1 MNTNFLKKLHQ
12 LWVSKNLL
20 GDTSNIDFTTIPYW
34 GDGDHLE
41 NNWSGKRGKS
51 LESMLAVLAHDPDT
65 GILDYGSTNVLHKE
79 ESDVVLEYLDFYS
92 TDKNRK
98 LKYLIFDSK
107 VTNYQNLNKLNKEGV
122 KFITIRRR
130 GKNMVERLDN
140 IPDNEWKTIKVEMAG
155 GKHRKLNVFEETT
168 TLKDYE
174 GTVRQVSITGHGK
187 IKPAIIITN
196 DFDLSLEKIIR
207 KYTRRWLV
215 EKTISEQIEFFH
227 LNHVSSSIVIKV
239 DFDLTM
245 SILSHNIYKI
255 FALDFERYKHLTA
268 QSLFDKFI
276 LNQGD
281 IEIEDNNIK
290 VSLKKKRTL
299 PLILENMNNFKEVK
313 YDWLNHKKIVFQ
325 GASYS

>member
-140 IPDNEWKTIKVEMAG
+140 IPDNEWKTLKVEMAG
-155 GKHRKLNVFEETT
+155 GNHRKLNVFEETT